1 LLELNSPE
9 RPAEYR
15 LGLQNLYVLT
25 RYNRSLFYALTVAD
39 LADALRAARPRAAA
53 K

>member
-1 LLELNSPE
+1 
-9 RPAEYR
+9 
-15 LGLQNLYVLT
+15 VLT

-39 LADALRAARPRAAA
+39 LADALRAARSRAAA